1 MPVETIHN
9 SKLYDEFIESRQIR
23 SLFFGEL
30 PHFLLLHYAP
40 GELLTTPF
48 SPNGYLQLVVDGD
61 LLLYDMPDES
71 STVSLQ
77 SDFHNVGILGD
88 MELLGVPF
96 TPLFVEA
103 KTGVYTLAL
112 YLEQHRQRLLND
124 PVFLRFLCTSM
135 AEKLNGA
142 VKASSRMTLRQNVQ
156 HSLRHAEP
164 GQRISGIAAIAESLN
179 VSSRQLMRVL
189 KEFCELGVLEHE
201 KKGVYRVL
209 KKPEI

>member
-1 MPVETIHN
+1 METVHN
-9 SKLYDEFIESRQIR
+9 SKLYDEYIESRQIR
-23 SLFFGEL
+23 SMFSSEL
-30 PHFLLLHYAP
+30 PRFLLLHYAP

-77 SDFHNVGILGD
+77 SDFHHVAILGD

-142 VKASSRMTLRQNVQ
+142 VKASSRMTLRQSVQ
-156 HSLRHAEP
+156 RSLRFAEP
-164 GQRISGIAAIAESLN
+164 GQRISGVGTIAASLN

-209 KKPEI
+209 KKPEK

>member
-1 MPVETIHN
+1 MKTIHN
-9 SKLYDEFIESRQIR
+9 HRLYDQYIESRQIR
-23 SLFFGEL
+23 SLFSGEL
-30 PHFLLLHYAP
+30 PRFLLLHYAP

-48 SPNGYLQLVVDGD
+48 SPSGYLQLVVDGE

-71 STVSLQ
+71 STISLH
-77 SDFHNVGILGD
+77 SDFYEIGILGD
-88 MELLGVPF
+88 MELLNVAF

-103 KTGVYTLAL
+103 KSDVYTLAL
-112 YLEQHRQRLLND
+112 YLEQQRRRLLDD
-124 PVFLRFLCTSM
+124 PVFLRYLCTSM

-142 VKASSRMTLRQNVQ
+142 VMASNQMTLRQKVRL
-156 HSLRHAEP
+156 SLCHAEP
-164 GQRISGIAAIAESLN
+164 GQSISGIAAIAGSLN

-209 KKPEI
+209 KKPEL

>member
-1 MPVETIHN
+1 METIHN
-9 SKLYDEFIESRQIR
+9 HRLYDQYIESRQIR
-23 SLFFGEL
+23 NLFNGEL

-48 SPNGYLQLVVDGD
+48 SPSGYLQLVVDGE

-71 STVSLQ
+71 STVSLH
-77 SDFHNVGILGD
+77 SDFYDVNVLGD

-103 KTGVYTLAL
+103 KSDVYTLAL
-112 YLEQHRQRLLND
+112 YLEQQRQRLLDD
-124 PVFLRFLCTSM
+124 PVFLRYLCTSM

-142 VKASSRMTLRQNVQ
+142 VMGSNQLTLSQKVRR
-156 HSLRHAEP
+156 SLRYAEP
-164 GQRISGIAAIAESLN
+164 GQSISGIAAIAGSLN

-209 KKPEI
+209 KTPEA